1 METAIYSSPIIL
13 KDVIITKHYIESIT
27 ATTVIGLF
35 LIDNCGTSYAGY
47 IKNID
52 GDNIEI
58 EMRDESNTTISLKYS
73 FFDGCLLDQAL
84 KKNKMKL
91 NDLM

>member
-13 KDVIITKHYIESIT
+13 KDVIITKQHIYKS
-27 ATTVIGLF
+27 ASVNSLY
-35 LIDNCGTSYAGY
+35 LIDNCGNSYAGF
-47 IKNID
+47 IKKID

-58 EMRDESNTTISLKYS
+58 EMRDESNITISLKYS